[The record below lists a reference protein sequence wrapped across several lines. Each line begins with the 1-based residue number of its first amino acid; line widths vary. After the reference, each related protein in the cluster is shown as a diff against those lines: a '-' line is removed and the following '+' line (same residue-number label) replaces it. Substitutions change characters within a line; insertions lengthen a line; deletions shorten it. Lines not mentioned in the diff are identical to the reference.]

1 MLRYFFQDKAVYF
14 GAKRHKKIPE
24 QLGLT
29 GNLKI
34 KAYSH
39 ASIHLYLS
47 VFNIF
52 LKRREGLKLMCADFT
67 TEALTSAMSSTP
79 VDFTPT

>member
-1 MLRYFFQDKAVYF
+1 MLRYIFQNKAIYF
-14 GAKRHKKIPE
+14 DSKRHKKIPE

-34 KAYSH
+34 KTYTY

-47 VFNIF
+47 VFSIF

-79 VDFTPT
+79 ADFTPT